1 MNALDNRKRVN
12 HVTLG
17 QKLRY
22 FRMTE
27 HYSQKQIA
35 DMLSMERSTYTY
47 YECDK
52 SLPSVYTLFHIARLY
67 GVGMEL
73 FVDERIEPFCGK
85 ADAGKENRR
94 KPKSI

>member
-1 MNALDNRKRVN
+1 MERGNGM
-12 HVTLG
+12 TLG

-22 FRMTE
+22 FRMAE
-27 HYSQKQIA
+27 HYSQKQVA

-73 FVDERIEPFCGK
+73 FVDERIEPFCVK
-85 ADAGKENRR
+85 ADVGKENRR